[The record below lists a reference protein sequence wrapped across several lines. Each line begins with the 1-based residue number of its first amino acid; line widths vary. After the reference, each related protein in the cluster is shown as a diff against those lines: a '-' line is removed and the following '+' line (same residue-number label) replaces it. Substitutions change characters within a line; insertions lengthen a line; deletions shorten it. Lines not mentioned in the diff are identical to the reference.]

1 MGYGLAPSQ
10 QSADTET
17 GATPSLGESFLVQF
31 FACICIL
38 YFRYFNG
45 GKNQLVVRLRVGRW
59 PTLLGDINVTDD

>member
-31 FACICIL
+31 FLLVFVFCIL
-38 YFRYFNG
+38 REA
-45 GKNQLVVRLRVGRW
+45 KTQLVVR
-59 PTLLGDINVTDD
+59 

>member
-31 FACICIL
+31 FLLVFVFCIL
-38 YFRYFNG
+38 REA
-45 GKNQLVVRLRVGRW
+45 KNQLEVRLRVGRW
-59 PTLLGDINVTDD
+59 YILLGDINVTDD

>member
-31 FACICIL
+31 FLLVFEFCIL
-38 YFRYFNG
+38 REA
-45 GKNQLVVRLRVGRW
+45 KNQLEVRLRWAGGTFCW
-59 PTLLGDINVTDD
+59 GISMLQII

>member
-31 FACICIL
+31 FTCICIL
-38 YFRYFNG
+38 YFKG
-45 GKNQLVVRLRVGRW
+45 GKKSVGSETAAGQVVHFAGGYQCNR
-59 PTLLGDINVTDD
+59 

>member
-17 GATPSLGESFLVQF
+17 GATPCLGESFLVQF

-38 YFRYFNG
+38 YFKG
-45 GKNQLVVRLRVGRW
+45 GKKSVGSETAGGQVVHFAGGYQCYR
-59 PTLLGDINVTDD
+59 

>member
-31 FACICIL
+31 FACICFL
-38 YFRYFNG
+38 YFKGNKKSVGSETAG
-45 GKNQLVVRLRVGRW
+45 GQVVHFAG
-59 PTLLGDINVTDD
+59 GYQCYK